1 MAESKCPDGFKD
13 MIEFFQLLAAQE
25 MVQGLTVEGELG

>member
-13 MIEFFQLLAAQE
+13 MIEFFQLLVAE
-25 MVQGLTVEGELG
+25 ETVQGLTVEGKLG